1 MRRGQDHIKKDKRIL
16 GESEFIQFV
25 LDSVKRNE
33 KIAKAEQL

>member
-1 MRRGQDHIKKDKRIL
+1 MRRAQDHIKNDERIFSD
-16 GESEFIQFV
+16 SEFIQFV